1 MWPACVSVAIIVAHE
16 KRGVGTIQDAF
27 LFCFVYERLSVTSV
41 TSMFDVALGHTE
53 KSLRKEA
60 INAGYFDPMAQQW
73 SSISL
78 F

>member
-1 MWPACVSVAIIVAHE
+1 MRVSGNRCGALPKDEAWE
-16 KRGVGTIQDAF
+16 
-27 LFCFVYERLSVTSV
+27 LFKTSLVKDSVTSV